1 MESDDFRTRPNQDF
15 ALERLIDDVER
26 HPANASKGFH
36 IEGLSDHRRMR
47 RIALRAE
54 GAAVLADHSV
64 AVRPEFVHSLEQEDR
79 HEIEAGAVRQAVH
92 LVHEIGRPLLD
103 RAEDP
108 GPRRESYN
116 DLGGRRAVFA
126 GQIILPAQDDG
137 MDLPARGGSVSS
149 PPFVDRAA
157 GTKDGAFQESLH
169 VVPFGPGWSMAE
181 PIGCGRLGFPLRP
194 AVPLKH
200 RLHVWSVRMRIDR
213 LHKAAFSGTRFAQSR
228 RVPST
233 AKDASEDLLERAQ
246 SRKARAPPF
255 EPPGS
260 SRKTG
265 ASRLR

>member
-1 MESDDFRTRPNQDF
+1 MKSDEFRTRPHQDF

-26 HPANASKGFH
+26 HPGNASKDFH

-47 RIALRAE
+47 RIALRAK
-54 GAAVLADHSV
+54 GVAVLADHSV
-64 AVRPEFVHSLEQEDR
+64 AVRPESVHSLEQEDR
-79 HEIEAGAVRQAVH
+79 HEIEAGAVCQAVH

-103 RAEDP
+103 RAEEL
-108 GPRRESYN
+108 GPRRESRD
-116 DLGGRRAVFA
+116 DLDGRRAVFA
-126 GQIILPAQDDG
+126 GQLILPARDDG
-137 MDLPARGGSVSS
+137 LDLPAQGGSVSS

-157 GTKDGAFQESLH
+157 EMKDGAFQESFRA
-169 VVPFGPGWSMAE
+169 VPFGPGWSMAE
-181 PIGCGRLGFPLRP
+181 PIGCGRLVFPLRP
-194 AVPLKH
+194 AVPLEH
-200 RLHVWSVRMRIDR
+200 RLPAWSVRMKIGR

-233 AKDASEDLLERAQ
+233 AKDASEDLLDRA
-246 SRKARAPPF
+246 RVARLEPPPF